1 MIGLLSPERYD
12 SEEVKALSGLPNR
25 IIEASSTAHFQFVAY
40 PTRVS
45 SLEAVWRYAEV
56 MHEGRLAPT
65 FAELLGNGVTQEEM
79 DLMRT
84 IARAVVKLSAEHYQ
98 QTVVPKDALA
108 RALNVFRHIKY
119 LYPNGD
125 ATIVEIGPGSG
136 YLGALLLLSGFSYVG
151 IDITQ
156 GFYLFQNHLF
166 NAIAPGRVIELA
178 ADDRSVS
185 EIAKVERGHALHI
198 PWWKWMLTDPK
209 FSFGADLV
217 TANHCLC
224 EMHPRA
230 LLYNVQ
236 AFSTVLSN
244 GGAGGLVLFEGWGD
258 TAMSQPWLVMKAFA
272 ERGYSLVEHSPFAT
286 VLIQSRDPAEG
297 LQFPFARPTEAPPR
311 QRRALDFLRPPPPPA
326 VVRQPTM
333 EDLYHPPVRTDRANP
348 ITDRILKGRA
358 RLMGENKLTMRD
370 FEAALTEVA
379 NGASIASGD
388 EVFLKYIGVAF

>member
-12 SEEVKALSGLPNR
+12 SEEEKGLTRLPNR

-45 SLEAVWRYAEV
+45 NLESVWRYAEV

-65 FAELLGNGVTQEEM
+65 FAELLGNGVTREEM
-79 DLMRT
+79 DLMQT

-166 NAIAPGRVIELA
+166 NAIAPGRVIDLA

-185 EIAKVERGHALHI
+185 DIAKVERGHALHI
-198 PWWKWMLTDPK
+198 PWWKWMLTAPA

-230 LLYNVQ
+230 LLYNVET
-236 AFSTVLSN
+236 FSSVLAN

-272 ERGYSLVEHSPFAT
+272 DRGYSLVEHSAFVT
-286 VLIQSRDPAEG
+286 VLVQSRDPAAG
-297 LQFPFARPTEAPPR
+297 LQFPFARPAEAAPV
-311 QRRALDFLRPPPPPA
+311 QKKAFDFFRSPPPPP

-333 EDLYHPPVRTDRANP
+333 EDLYHPPVRTDPANP